1 MDAYDEGSD
10 ARREPAEPSGP
21 DARRGR
27 PEPAPESA
35 SASGT
40 ASRIPPGQQ
49 APQQSASPQQA
60 ARRQTS
66 QPPIS
71 EQSVAQPP
79 VSEPPVSGEA
89 PFSEQPVSGEAPFFE
104 QPVSEQPVSGEAPF
118 FEQPV
123 SEQPG
128 SGEAPA
134 DDVDTSA
141 VQDEGPADRA
151 DADRPV
157 AGNDG
162 PTTPTAA
169 DGRVP
174 APTHGDGGGMSEAD
188 APGSDAAAPHDSGD
202 NGPGA
207 VTPPPAQV
215 AAPAPPPYSPT
226 PGWPPVN
233 PHPVSGSSRKSS
245 PPPLPASPPDPPT
258 GIAALSL
265 RYRIAAAVALAAVAV
280 TVCAHLGMTFLHVA
294 PPNTVSKEH
303 GEVIEEW
310 IYPEFEQNWK
320 LFAPNPLQQN
330 IGVQVRAEIGT
341 PDGGVRTTRWYDLS
355 AEDGRAIDGNPLPSH
370 TQQNELRRAWD
381 FFVATHDE
389 KNRPVGLRGALS
401 ESYLRRIAVLRLD
414 RADVAGD
421 GGVIQQVQIRSRT
434 ANVPPP
440 EWSDEK
446 ISTAPVYRTLPWWS
460 VPKDA
465 GDAGDAGEAGEA
477 GEARE
482 TGEAGGAGNGEDTA
496 RGGAG

>member
-10 ARREPAEPSGP
+10 ARRGPAEPSGP

-27 PEPAPESA
+27 PETAPESA

-66 QPPIS
+66 QPP
-71 EQSVAQPP
+71 V
-79 VSEPPVSGEA
+79 
-89 PFSEQPVSGEAPFFE
+89 SEQPVAQP
-104 QPVSEQPVSGEAPF
+104 PVSEQPVSGEAP
-118 FEQPV
+118 
-123 SEQPG
+123 
-128 SGEAPA
+128 A
-134 DDVDTSA
+134 DHVDTPA
-141 VQDEGPADRA
+141 VPDEGPADRA
-151 DADRPV
+151 DAHRTV
-157 AGNDG
+157 AGDDG
-162 PTTPTAA
+162 PTTPTAT
-169 DGRVP
+169 DDRVP

-188 APGSDAAAPHDSGD
+188 APGSEAAAPHDSVD

-207 VTPPPAQV
+207 VAPPAAQV
-215 AAPAPPPYSPT
+215 ATPAPPPYSPT
-226 PGWPPVN
+226 PGWPLVT
-233 PHPVSGSSRKSS
+233 PHPVSDSSRKPSPP
-245 PPPLPASPPDPPT
+245 PPPLPAPPPDPPT

-355 AEDGRAIDGNPLPSH
+355 AQDGRAIDGNPLPSH

-465 GDAGDAGEAGEA
+465 GDAGDAENAE
-477 GEARE
+477 
-482 TGEAGGAGNGEDTA
+482 GAGNTENTENTGDGENTEDTA